1 MRKPDSS
8 ERTAL
13 SANTQT
19 LPALAMSAP
28 ATSGPTMR
36 DRFIATPLRASADAS
51 CSRGTSSGTI
61 AENTGQRS
69 ARPMPLANTSTSSS
83 GDVMRSSAVTAQSA
97 MAVAASQ
104 NCVAISQRRRSRM
117 SASAPLGKPSRNTGR
132 VDADCTSATQI
143 GVLVSVVIVQAAAT
157 SVIHMHR
164 LAVSQVLQSRRKTG
178 MLSGSSAVT
187 ERSDAALREGRG
199 VVSGGVV
206 DMGAVDAGR
215 RWSRRCTATR

>member
-1 MRKPDSS
+1 V
-8 ERTAL
+8 L
-13 SANTQT
+13 V
-19 LPALAMSAP
+19 AP
-28 ATSGPTMR
+28 AQDEKARQHREDGVEREHPDAARAGDERAGKSGPTMR

-51 CSRGTSSGTI
+51 CSLGTSSGTI

-83 GDVMRSSAVTAQSA
+83 GDVMRPSAVTAQSA

-117 SASAPLGKPSRNTGR
+117 SASAPLGKPSRNTGK

-178 MLSGSSAVT
+178 SSAARGRSRSEATRLCAKAGASSRAGSST
-187 ERSDAALREGRG
+187 WERWDS
-199 VVSGGVV
+199 
-206 DMGAVDAGR
+206 GR
-215 RWSRRCTATR
+215 R